1 MDKINAST
9 AIGATVAS
17 DVVRKGTPPL
27 ILQAQYDSYIV
38 LNTPEELRQWEADL
52 RTTTG
57 LSIDA
62 SGLAGI
68 AAETC
73 TGGGSDA
80 CDQVA

>member
-1 MDKINAST
+1 MDKINLGT
-9 AIGATVAS
+9 AIGTAVAPDS
-17 DVVRKGTPPL
+17 IVKGTPPL
-27 ILQAQYDSYIV
+27 ILQAQYSGYVV
-38 LNTPEELRQWEADL
+38 LNTPDELRQWEADL

-73 TGGGSDA
+73 THHGSDA
-80 CDQVA
+80 CDQIA